1 MRRSARRGS
10 STHSM
15 SGSHIWAIKA
25 GSALSSACLSI
36 SAAPAKRPSRNCT
49 FSCDIARAVSRYG
62 AVEITACRCPR
73 RGVVSGKSRKSIGE
87 ESRMADAALFI
98 GWGQVVRGR
107 EKRAV
112 QVFNES
118 VEYWGGLQGDGK
130 IEDFE
135 VVLLTPHGGD
145 LQGFALLR
153 GSEDQISA
161 LRADEEF
168 QRRVARADLIVESQ
182 GVIDA
187 AIGEG
192 IARGMSQYQGEVD
205 DLD

>member
-1 MRRSARRGS
+1 
-10 STHSM
+10 
-15 SGSHIWAIKA
+15 
-25 GSALSSACLSI
+25 
-36 SAAPAKRPSRNCT
+36 
-49 FSCDIARAVSRYG
+49 
-62 AVEITACRCPR
+62 
-73 RGVVSGKSRKSIGE
+73 
-87 ESRMADAALFI
+87 MADAALFI

-107 EKRAV
+107 EKRAL

-145 LQGFALLR
+145 LAGFALLR

-161 LRADEEF
+161 LQTDEEF
-168 QRRVARADLIVESQ
+168 QRQTIRADQIIESL
-182 GVIDA
+182 GVVPA

-192 IARGMSQYQGEVD
+192 LARGIAQYQGEID
-205 DLD
+205 ELD

>member
-1 MRRSARRGS
+1 
-10 STHSM
+10 
-15 SGSHIWAIKA
+15 
-25 GSALSSACLSI
+25 
-36 SAAPAKRPSRNCT
+36 
-49 FSCDIARAVSRYG
+49 V
-62 AVEITACRCPR
+62 
-73 RGVVSGKSRKSIGE
+73 KSIEGGAT
-87 ESRMADAALFI
+87 MADAALFI

-135 VVLLTPHGGD
+135 IVLLAPHGGD

-153 GSEDQISA
+153 GSREQIGA
-161 LRADEEF
+161 LRADDEF
-168 QRRVARADLIVESQ
+168 DRRTARADMIIDSQ
-182 GVIDA
+182 GVVDA
-187 AIGEG
+187 VIGEG
-192 IARGMSQYQGEVD
+192 VARVMGIYQGEVD

>member
-1 MRRSARRGS
+1 
-10 STHSM
+10 
-15 SGSHIWAIKA
+15 
-25 GSALSSACLSI
+25 
-36 SAAPAKRPSRNCT
+36 
-49 FSCDIARAVSRYG
+49 
-62 AVEITACRCPR
+62 
-73 RGVVSGKSRKSIGE
+73 
-87 ESRMADAALFI
+87 MADAALFI

-107 EKRAV
+107 EKRAL

-168 QRRVARADLIVESQ
+168 QRRIARADLIIDSQ
-182 GVIDA
+182 GVVDA

-192 IARGMSQYQGEVD
+192 IARGMAQYQGEIE

>member
-1 MRRSARRGS
+1 
-10 STHSM
+10 
-15 SGSHIWAIKA
+15 
-25 GSALSSACLSI
+25 
-36 SAAPAKRPSRNCT
+36 
-49 FSCDIARAVSRYG
+49 
-62 AVEITACRCPR
+62 
-73 RGVVSGKSRKSIGE
+73 
-87 ESRMADAALFI
+87 MADAALFI

-118 VEYWGGLQGDGK
+118 VEYWGGLQSDGK

-135 VVLLTPHGGD
+135 VALLGPHGGD

-153 GSEDQISA
+153 GSEEQMGA

-168 QRRVARADLIVESQ
+168 QRRVLRADQIIESQ

-187 AIGEG
+187 LIGEG
-192 IARGMSQYQGEVD
+192 IARGMTQYQGEID

>member
-1 MRRSARRGS
+1 
-10 STHSM
+10 
-15 SGSHIWAIKA
+15 
-25 GSALSSACLSI
+25 
-36 SAAPAKRPSRNCT
+36 
-49 FSCDIARAVSRYG
+49 
-62 AVEITACRCPR
+62 
-73 RGVVSGKSRKSIGE
+73 
-87 ESRMADAALFI
+87 MADAGLFI

-130 IEDFE
+130 IENFE
-135 VVLLTPHGGD
+135 VVLLSPHGGD

-153 GSEDQISA
+153 GSEEQIGA

-168 QRRVARADLIVESQ
+168 GRRVQRADLIVESQ
-182 GVIDA
+182 GVVDA
-187 AIGEG
+187 LLGEG
-192 IARGMSQYQGEVD
+192 IGRGMTQYQAEVD

>member
-1 MRRSARRGS
+1 M
-10 STHSM
+10 
-15 SGSHIWAIKA
+15 
-25 GSALSSACLSI
+25 
-36 SAAPAKRPSRNCT
+36 
-49 FSCDIARAVSRYG
+49 
-62 AVEITACRCPR
+62 
-73 RGVVSGKSRKSIGE
+73 
-87 ESRMADAALFI
+87 
-98 GWGQVVRGR
+98 VRGR

-118 VEYWGGLQGDGK
+118 VEYWGGLQGEGK

-135 VVLLTPHGGD
+135 VVLLTPHGGE

-153 GSEDQISA
+153 GSEEQIGA

-168 QRRVARADLIVESQ
+168 ARRVTRADLIIESQ
-182 GVIDA
+182 GVVDA

-192 IARGMSQYQGEVD
+192 ITRGMVQYQSEVD

>member
-1 MRRSARRGS
+1 M
-10 STHSM
+10 
-15 SGSHIWAIKA
+15 
-25 GSALSSACLSI
+25 
-36 SAAPAKRPSRNCT
+36 P
-49 FSCDIARAVSRYG
+49 
-62 AVEITACRCPR
+62 
-73 RGVVSGKSRKSIGE
+73 
-87 ESRMADAALFI
+87 DAALFI

-118 VEYWGGLQGDGK
+118 VEYWSGLQGDK

-153 GSEDQISA
+153 GSEDQIRA
-161 LRADEEF
+161 LRMDEEF
-168 QRRVARADLIVESQ
+168 QRRVTRADMIVESQ
-182 GVIDA
+182 GVVDA
-187 AIGEG
+187 AIGDG
-192 IARGMSQYQGEVD
+192 IARAMGQYQSEID